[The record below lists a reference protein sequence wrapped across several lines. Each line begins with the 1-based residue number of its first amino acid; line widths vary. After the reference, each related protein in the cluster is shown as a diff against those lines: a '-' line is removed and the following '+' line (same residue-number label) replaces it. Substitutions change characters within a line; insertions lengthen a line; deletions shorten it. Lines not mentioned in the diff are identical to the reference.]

1 MQLSEAEDLL
11 KNTEDFSIVFSNVM
25 NLIANGSKE
34 DDNEYNITIQR
45 DNISM

>member
-1 MQLSEAEDLL
+1 MQLSAAEDLL

-25 NLIANGSKE
+25 NLNANTSKE
-34 DDNEYNITIQR
+34 DDGEYNITIQR